1 MKGKNLQLILGGQR
15 SGKSSYAEF
24 LAKAWLDK
32 SEESLTVFLATAV
45 AFDDEMRARILRHQQ
60 DRFLYLP
67 EMLLIEEP
75 IWIGEQIREH
85 SSPNTLLVVDCLTVW
100 LTNLLMPHPLL
111 KIEPIPN
118 PSIVIDD
125 LIVALG
131 EACGPIILIGNEIG
145 SGVIPLGSETR
156 LYVDQLG
163 RLNQRIAK
171 VCNQVTLMTA
181 GIPLSLKGG
190 Q

>member
-1 MKGKNLQLILGGQR
+1 
-15 SGKSSYAEF
+15 
-24 LAKAWLDK
+24 
-32 SEESLTVFLATAV
+32 
-45 AFDDEMRARILRHQQ
+45 MRNRILRHQK
-60 DRFLYLP
+60 DRSLCLP
-67 EMLLIEEP
+67 EMRLIEEP
-75 IWIGEQIREH
+75 IEIAKHIRKL
-85 SSPNTLLVVDCLTVW
+85 SSPNVLLVVDCLTLW

-111 KIEPIPN
+111 KVEPIPN

-156 LYVDQLG
+156 LYVDELG